1 MIKET
6 GMLLRRHAQEI
17 ADLAEK
23 TEEKLRHEAFAGTF
37 VSFSTGSGLTVVLAV
52 IPLFGVIFV

>member
-23 TEEKLRHEAFAGTF
+23 TEEELRHEAFAGTF
-37 VSFSTGSGLTVVLAV
+37 VSFSTGRRY
-52 IPLFGVIFV
+52 